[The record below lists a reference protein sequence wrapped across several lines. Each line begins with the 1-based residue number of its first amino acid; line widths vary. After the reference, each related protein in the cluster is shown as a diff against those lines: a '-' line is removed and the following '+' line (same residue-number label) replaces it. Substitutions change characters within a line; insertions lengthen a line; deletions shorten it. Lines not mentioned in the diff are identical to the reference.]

1 MQKQIL
7 VVSQHTLS
15 PHDGVEITPLKHD
28 PKNFGCFTTPFLVE
42 NDPNLALFDPFF
54 DPLFYT

>member
-42 NDPNLALFDPFF
+42 NDPNLALFDP
-54 DPLFYT
+54 LF